1 MLPFCDTYMQ
11 GDAAEGV
18 GWVDCRAKMFDVFG
32 EK

>member
-1 MLPFCDTYMQ
+1 MQ

>member
-1 MLPFCDTYMQ
+1 MGTYRRCDT
-11 GDAAEGV
+11 DAAEGV